1 MGFALSS
8 SARRLH
14 LASVDATRA
23 LGMALGR
30 SARPGDVLWLRGD
43 LGAGKTSLAQGIAAG
58 LGIEEPITS
67 PTFSLVHEHD
77 EARVP
82 LVHLDLYRLEAAQ
95 QAPPDLEEAWDRP
108 DAVVL
113 VEWPERFEVSL
124 PPGLVANLSW
134 REEGRDAHLEPRTER
149 AASWVQQALGA
160 GDA

>member
-1 MGFALSS
+1 MGFTLSS

-30 SARPGDVLWLRGD
+30 TARPGDVLWLEGD

-58 LGIEEPITS
+58 LGIEESITS
-67 PTFSLVHEHD
+67 PTFALVHEHD

-82 LVHLDLYRLEAAQ
+82 LVHLDLYRLETSR

-113 VEWPERFEVSL
+113 VEWPERLEVSL
-124 PPGLVANLSW
+124 PPGLVATLAW
-134 REEGRDAHLEPRTER
+134 REEGRDVHLEPRTDR
-149 AASWVQQALGA
+149 AAAWVQQALGA
-160 GDA
+160 GDV